1 MRSQILDKL
10 LTSGG
15 ATFLSSVRISFRQRN
30 VNYAKERTEMK
41 KTLLLMCVL
50 AGMALASP
58 KSFTVTLY
66 EPSVIGGTELKAGDY
81 KCELKDQKLVIKNG
95 RETTEAGVKVETGE
109 AKYASTSVRYNNGDG
124 KMKVQEIRVG
134 GTTMKLVLDQAGA
147 AVSE

>member
-1 MRSQILDKL
+1 MRSQILDKQ

-15 ATFLSSVRISFRQRN
+15 ATFLSLVRIPFRQRD
-30 VNYAKERTEMK
+30 VNYAKERTKMK

-109 AKYASTSVRYNNGDG
+109 AKYASTSVKYNAGDG
-124 KMKVQEIRVG
+124 KLKVQEIRVG